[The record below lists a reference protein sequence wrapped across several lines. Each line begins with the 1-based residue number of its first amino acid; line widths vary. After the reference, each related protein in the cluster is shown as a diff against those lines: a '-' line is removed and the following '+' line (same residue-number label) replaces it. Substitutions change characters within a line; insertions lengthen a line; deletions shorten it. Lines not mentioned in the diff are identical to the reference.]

1 MTAEHSLLLKFF
13 GFFRKKI
20 GNCLQVFRFISIFA
34 PKNWLLTGVSMSWSE
49 N

>member
-1 MTAEHSLLLKFF
+1 MTAERWFLLNFL

-34 PKNWLLTGVSMSWSE
+34 PKMLLYAGVTAE